1 MSRARPLPQDLREL
15 PLPSED
21 RALPLTA
28 QNPTIFM
35 SMPSKKITPGD
46 RVYPFSGLVID
57 GPASIASAR
66 WRVNGGGYTAISLGA
81 FTDILSA
88 TRFFDELIN
97 VYGTRFYELEVT
109 DELSNVQ
116 QIGVD
121 VLSKI
126 TMGNSKQAVIDKNFR
141 PFSDTIIAEDSS
153 QLLTIEYSV
162 DGDTTVA
169 KTTITRPV
177 LYSGTH
183 DGAPNNADL
192 IDTGRDFETLSIRI
206 GDIAKNV
213 TDGSQGVIT
222 AIVGDTI
229 TASLSGGTDNDW
241 DASDVYEILDGSALN
256 LIARGFELSIGSAGF
271 NVVVLYVNDLSSN
284 ESSGSVTVR
293 VS

>member
-1 MSRARPLPQDLREL
+1 MPRARPLLQDLRL
-15 PLPSED
+15 GPLPSED
-21 RALPLTA
+21 RAFPLPSE
-28 QNPTIFM
+28 NPTIFI

-57 GPASIASAR
+57 GPAPIASAR
-66 WRVNGGGYTAISLGA
+66 WRVNGGGYTAIAIGV

-88 TRFFDELIN
+88 SRFYDEVVNI
-97 VYGTRFYELEVT
+97 YGTRFYELEVT

-126 TMGNSKQAVIDKNFR
+126 TMGNSKQAVISKNFR
-141 PFSDTIIAEDSS
+141 PFSDTIIAEDPA

-169 KTTITRPV
+169 KTTIARHV

-192 IDTGRDFETLSIRI
+192 VDTGRDFETLGIRI

-213 TDGSQGVIT
+213 TDGSEGVIT
-222 AIVGDTI
+222 AIVTDTI
-229 TASLSGGTDNDW
+229 TAALSGGTDNDW
-241 DASDVYEILDGSALN
+241 DVSDVYEILDGDTLD

-271 NVVVLYVNDLSSN
+271 NVVTLYVNDLSSN
-284 ESSGSVTVR
+284 ESSGSITVR
-293 VS
+293 VI